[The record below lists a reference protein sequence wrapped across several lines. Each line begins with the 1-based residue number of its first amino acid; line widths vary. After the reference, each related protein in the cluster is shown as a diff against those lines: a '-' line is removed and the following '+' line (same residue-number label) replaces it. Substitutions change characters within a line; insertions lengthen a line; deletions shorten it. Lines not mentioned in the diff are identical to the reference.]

1 MKPLENI
8 TLMDIKEHWQVCSIS
23 YFDKKTESRLGVNE
37 QTWVKSLKYEKCKT
51 ILNDFTEIV
60 NVRPKIGNRE
70 KH

>member
-1 MKPLENI
+1 MK
-8 TLMDIKEHWQVCSIS
+8 VRASIS

-37 QTWVKSLKYEKCKT
+37 QKWVKSLKYEKCKT

-60 NVRPKIGNRE
+60 IVRPKIGNRE